1 MAGYCTLDDVK
12 AYLGTDKVADDA
24 QLSLLIERARARIDS
39 YCQRTFT
46 GVTATRYYHA
56 VYDVYQDQRML
67 MLDRDLLTVTR
78 ITNGDG
84 EVLSA
89 SNYLLLPFNEPP
101 YYGIM
106 LRRSSGK
113 VWTYINDPEAA
124 IVVEGTWGFSSTP
137 PDDIVH
143 AAVRLVAWYY
153 HQADAPFETQGMPEL
168 GVVTVPSDMP
178 ADIKALL
185 APYQRA
191 RVGSV

>member
-1 MAGYCTLDDVK
+1 MSGYCTLSDVK
-12 AYLGTDKVADDA
+12 TYIGTDKVTDDA
-24 QLSLLIERARARIDS
+24 QLSLLIERARSRIDS

-46 GVTATRYYHA
+46 GVTDTRYYHA
-56 VYDVYQDQRML
+56 VHDVRDQRTL
-67 MLDRDLLTVTR
+67 ILDSDLLAVTN

-84 EVLSA
+84 QVLSV
-89 SNYLLLPFNEPP
+89 SDYLLLPLNAPP

-113 VWTYINDPEAA
+113 VWTYVNDPEAA
-124 IVVEGTWGFSSTP
+124 ITVEGTWGFSNTP
-137 PDDIVH
+137 PEDIVH

-153 HQADAPFETQGMPEL
+153 HQADAPFETQGMPAL
-168 GVVTVPSDMP
+168 GVVTVPADMP
-178 ADIKALL
+178 ADIKSLL

>member
-56 VYDVYQDQRML
+56 VYDVFNRGLLL
-67 MLDRDLLTVTR
+67 MLDKDLLAVTR

-89 SNYLLLPFNEPP
+89 SDYVLMPGNEPP
-101 YYGIM
+101 HYGIL
-106 LRRSSGK
+106 LRASSGK
-113 VWTYINDPEAA
+113 RWTYLTDPEMA
-124 IVVEGTWGFSSTP
+124 IAVEGTWGYTATP

-153 HQADAPFETQGMPEL
+153 HQADAPFETQGMPNL